1 MLRLRRKEYTAVS
14 SWKFRSQAF
23 SLIELLIATAI
34 LSIGL
39 IVVLRAI
46 SFSARAT
53 GISLDMSKAVFL
65 ADDKM
70 QELEFK
76 KKGKLNVKE
85 IEEDQGKEGKFN
97 YKYIIKPEQDL
108 NLSAVEFEVSW
119 KRANDSRSITV
130 NTYLR

>member
-1 MLRLRRKEYTAVS
+1 MS

-53 GISLDMSKAVFL
+53 GISLDMSKAIFL

>member
-1 MLRLRRKEYTAVS
+1 VS

>member
-1 MLRLRRKEYTAVS
+1 MS
-14 SWKFRSQAF
+14 SWKLRSQAF

-34 LSIGL
+34 LSTGL

-53 GISLDMSKAVFL
+53 GVSLDLSRAIFL

-76 KKGKLNVKE
+76 NKGLLNAKE
-85 IEEDQGKEGKFN
+85 AREDRGKEDKFE
-97 YKYIIKPEQDL
+97 YQYIIKPEPDSDL
-108 NLSAVEFEVSW
+108 FSVEFEVSW
-119 KRANDSRSITV
+119 KRANEARSV
-130 NTYLR
+130 SLNTYIR